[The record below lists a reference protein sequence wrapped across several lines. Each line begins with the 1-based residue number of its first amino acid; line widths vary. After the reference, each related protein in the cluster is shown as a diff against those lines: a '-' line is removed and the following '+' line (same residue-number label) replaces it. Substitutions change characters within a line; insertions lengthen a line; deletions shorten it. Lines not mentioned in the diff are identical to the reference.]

1 MREVLADG
9 GTPARAAAELADAD
23 LTSLLKEKLVD
34 GGCRL
39 AAVRALARLGVPVAD
54 MNGPL
59 PAEFDRGGGHPAL
72 AAVRQRRAV
81 GTLPALEE
89 MAASDHRLPTLSTH
103 DGRVGDDERLIEDI
117 RATIAALS

>member
-1 MREVLADG
+1 VREVLADG

-34 GGCRL
+34 GGC
-39 AAVRALARLGVPVAD
+39 
-54 MNGPL
+54 PL